1 MTKRYGLHKSTV
13 KKAVRE
19 FVDYDYLD
27 QLTEAEKDYLDK
39 FSREFYNGDIAAT
52 APVHPPIFKL
62 RLYAANN
69 SRNRDV
75 FSMWRRGY
83 DYPMETIADISGIPN
98 GSTKKS

>member
-19 FVDYDYLD
+19 FIDYDYLD
-27 QLTEAEKDYLDK
+27 QLTDAEKDYLDI
-39 FSREFYNGDIAAT
+39 FSREFYNGNIATT
-52 APVHPPIFKL
+52 APIHPPIFKL

-75 FSMWRRGY
+75 FARLYRVAPY
-83 DYPMETIADISGIPN
+83 DLELIADISGVPN
-98 GSTKKS
+98 ASNKKA